1 MNNEPKE
8 IIARSF
14 DPEVHGQFYQVT
26 NTRGEVVDETRF
38 SFWPEIAGDPEGV
51 YTPLEGTQHKTSE
64 CLKDRHPYL
73 SEPQHF
79 TAQVHSHEVASAF
92 GQRSVPKFAALLAL
106 DGLPA
111 DKRLL
116 SLTSFHDLLTN
127 QEAKAEAIDCGVIST
142 CVGLLSDK
150 SAGVREY
157 AARVCAALVAL
168 LPGREKINSSSGLPK
183 LTALL
188 TDEEVKVREAASLA
202 LMNVSNFR
210 NGARDLIDSQEQ
222 AVMYLVNAMFDTE
235 SKDQSSPSSSAVV
248 YHVVATL
255 ANLTSLLAGVA
266 VSRALMSNAVT
277 KLVKLL
283 ETSEDVSSP
292 KLQVKVLNALWNL
305 SLQEQA
311 KTPIIEAGGI
321 DLIVEALDA
330 ALGQDASDG
339 RGVDE
344 TDERIRRY
352 GSGALLSLSV
362 DEDCKKQLQ
371 KPLAIDTIFHLL
383 YDKSPA
389 TRKNA
394 VSVLHHVAESPQGL
408 ALFTCKLVPDKEL
421 LVEVFS
427 ERAAAALT
435 DLLVDDNSDIRQ
447 HAAGALA
454 LLTSDRT
461 PGDPL
466 GPGQPVGDRKQ
477 GNEHG
482 VLQCLYVVERLIDLL
497 QEENSATKI
506 SAQTALRNLAVRSP
520 KAYDKLYQ
528 AIVVDQVSVDADFGS
543 LFDEPTS

>member
-1 MNNEPKE
+1 MNNAPRE
-8 IIARSF
+8 ITARPF
-14 DPEVHGQFYQVT
+14 NPEVHGQFHQVR
-26 NTRGEVVDETRF
+26 NSYGDVVDETRF
-38 SFWPEIAGDPEGV
+38 SFWPEIAGDSDGV

-64 CLKDRHPYL
+64 CLKDRHPHIA
-73 SEPQHF
+73 EAQHF
-79 TAQVHSHEVASAF
+79 TSKVHPHEVASAF
-92 GQRSVPKFAALLAL
+92 GQRTIPKFASLLAL

-116 SLTSFHDLLTN
+116 SLTSVYDLLTS
-127 QEAKAEAIDCGVIST
+127 QESKAEAIDCDVVKT

-157 AARVCAALVAL
+157 AARVLAACVAL
-168 LPGREKINSSSGLPK
+168 LPGRRNINASGGLPK
-183 LTALL
+183 LTELL
-188 TDEEVKVREAASLA
+188 ADEEVRVREAASLA
-202 LMNVSNFR
+202 LMSVSDFR
-210 NGARDLIDSQEQ
+210 NGARDLIDSQED
-222 AVMYLVNAMFDTE
+222 AVLYLVNAMFDTE
-235 SKDQSSPSSSAVV
+235 ARGTSGQSSVVV

-266 VSRALMSNAVT
+266 VDRALSSGAVT

-283 ETSEDVSSP
+283 EPDNPISSP

-305 SLQEQA
+305 SLQDQA

-321 DLIVEALDA
+321 PLIVEALNA
-330 ALGQDASDG
+330 ALGQGDKT

-362 DEDCKKQLQ
+362 DEVCKVQLQ
-371 KPLAIDTIFHLL
+371 ENLAIDTISHLL
-383 YDKSPA
+383 YDKAPP

-394 VSVLHHVAESPQGL
+394 VSVVHHVAESPRGL
-408 ALFTCKLVPDKEL
+408 TLFTRKLVPDNLL

-435 DLLVDDNSDIRQ
+435 ELLTSDASDVRQ

-454 LLTSDRT
+454 LLTSEDP

-466 GPGQPVGDRKQ
+466 GPGQPVGNRKVGKDQ
-477 GNEHG
+477 G
-482 VLQCLYVVERLIDLL
+482 VLQCLYVVERLIGLL
-497 QEENSATKI
+497 TDSNPATQR
-506 SAQTALRNLAVRSP
+506 SAQTALHHLALRSP

-528 AIVVDQVSVDADFGS
+528 AVIEDNLAVDFGD
-543 LFDEPTS
+543 LFEEAKQ